1 MNSRVS
7 HHFIIFII
15 FWQSVLKFRKL
26 RSAFVVKHTCTLSY
40 KGKWVDDAPQTTS
53 FSCGQKD
60 QCPTTNIQCT
70 YLLIWFAARVRILY
84 YILLF
89 NDSETYYYKTVFQ
102 RLRQL
107 RKKPSLFEKRWSL
120 YVNVVFRASKEFKV
134 ELEIYLIRTIS
145 NLTMEL
151 V

>member
-107 RKKPSLFEKRWSL
+107 RKKTLSFWEEMIFVCQRGVSGKQRIQS
-120 YVNVVFRASKEFKV
+120 R
-134 ELEIYLIRTIS
+134 IRNIS
-145 NLTMEL
+145 NQNYP
-151 V
+151 